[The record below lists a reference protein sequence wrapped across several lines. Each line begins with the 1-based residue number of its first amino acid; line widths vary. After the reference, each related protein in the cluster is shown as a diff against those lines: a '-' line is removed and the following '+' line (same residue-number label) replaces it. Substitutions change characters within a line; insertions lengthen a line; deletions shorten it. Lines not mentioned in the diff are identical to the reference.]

1 MSESPEKIKL
11 ELRKKEEEKSELRK
25 KEAELLDTKN
35 KRGIFG
41 FGLSTNIN
49 LDILNIIIL
58 AFAGI
63 VIKIFFQ
70 ENFSQDGTIGPASTT
85 IWGYGL
91 TFIAIIIL
99 LFISFYLIR
108 INNCGLSP
116 SEECKELHEKKGL
129 FESTIGS
136 FDYIKL
142 VFKTVL
148 PIFLTLFIIFY
159 IILLNFTYFHRI
171 NSNRVSDS
179 YHSYSFISTVLIIIQ
194 LILIVKYIYKDLYKK
209 TEDKEDKESIFAKNA
224 TYILSAINFVFIVI
238 LHILLAFFSTDG

>member
-1 MSESPEKIKL
+1 MGDSRREDFK
-11 ELRKKEEEKSELRK
+11 KKEE
-25 KEAELLDTKN
+25 LLADLKG

-70 ENFSQDGTIGPASTT
+70 ENYSQDGTIGPASTT

-108 INNCGLSP
+108 RNNDINCNMGK
-116 SEECKELHEKKGL
+116 ECKDLAKEHKEGL
-129 FESTIGS
+129 LESSIGN

-142 VFKTVL
+142 VFKNVL

-159 IILLNFTYFHRI
+159 IILLNFTYFYRI
-171 NSNRVSDS
+171 NSNRVADS

-194 LILIVKYIYKDLYKK
+194 LILIVKYIYKELHNNNKNG
-209 TEDKEDKESIFAKNA
+209 EDKETIFAKNA

>member
-1 MSESPEKIKL
+1 MSNPTIFAKPMDME
-11 ELRKKEEEKSELRK
+11 RKKKSVEDLK
-25 KEAELLDTKN
+25 D

-70 ENFSQDGTIGPASTT
+70 ENYSQDGTIGPASTT

-108 INNCGLSP
+108 RNKDINCIMD
-116 SEECKELHEKKGL
+116 ETKCEEKKGL
-129 FESTIGS
+129 LESTIGN

-142 VFKTVL
+142 VFKNVL

-159 IILLNFTYFHRI
+159 IILLNFTYFYRI

-194 LILIVKYIYKDLYKK
+194 LILIVKYIYK
-209 TEDKEDKESIFAKNA
+209 
-224 TYILSAINFVFIVI
+224 
-238 LHILLAFFSTDG
+238 

>member
-1 MSESPEKIKL
+1 MSDSTREGIK
-11 ELRKKEEEKSELRK
+11 KKEE
-25 KEAELLDTKN
+25 LLADLKG

-70 ENFSQDGTIGPASTT
+70 ENYSQDGTIGPASTT

-108 INNCGLSP
+108 RNKNINCKMDETCKDLGKEFKEGL
-116 SEECKELHEKKGL
+116 L
-129 FESTIGS
+129 ESSIGN

-142 VFKTVL
+142 VFKNVL
-148 PIFLTLFIIFY
+148 PIFLTLFVIFY
-159 IILLNFTYFHRI
+159 IILLNFTYFYRI

-194 LILIVKYIYKDLYKK
+194 LILIVKYIYKELDNNNKNG
-209 TEDKEDKESIFAKNA
+209 EDKETIFAKNA

>member
-1 MSESPEKIKL
+1 MGDSRREDFK
-11 ELRKKEEEKSELRK
+11 KKEE
-25 KEAELLDTKN
+25 LLADLKG

-70 ENFSQDGTIGPASTT
+70 ENYSQDGTIGPASTT

-108 INNCGLSP
+108 RNNDINCKMDDTCKDLAKEHKEGL
-116 SEECKELHEKKGL
+116 L
-129 FESTIGS
+129 ESSIGN

-142 VFKTVL
+142 VFKNVL

-159 IILLNFTYFHRI
+159 IILLNFTYFYRI
-171 NSNRVSDS
+171 NSNRVADS

-194 LILIVKYIYKDLYKK
+194 LILIVKYIYKELDNNNKNG
-209 TEDKEDKESIFAKNA
+209 EDKETIFAKNA

>member
-1 MSESPEKIKL
+1 MDNQKLKDLFTKTIDMEKKKKL
-11 ELRKKEEEKSELRK
+11 VEDLKG
-25 KEAELLDTKN
+25 
-35 KRGIFG
+35 KRGVFG

-70 ENFSQDGTIGPASTT
+70 ENYSQDGTIGPASTT

-108 INNCGLSP
+108 RNNDINCKMDDTCKDLA
-116 SEECKELHEKKGL
+116 KELKEGL
-129 FESTIGS
+129 LESSIGN

-142 VFKTVL
+142 VFKNVL

-159 IILLNFTYFHRI
+159 IILLNFTYFYRI

-194 LILIVKYIYKDLYKK
+194 LILIVKYIYKELDNNNKNG
-209 TEDKEDKESIFAKNA
+209 EDKETIFAKNA

>member
-1 MSESPEKIKL
+1 MSNPTLKPCS
-11 ELRKKEEEKSELRK
+11 
-25 KEAELLDTKN
+25 KEAMDMETKKKSVEDLKD

-70 ENFSQDGTIGPASTT
+70 ENYSQDGTIGPASTT

-108 INNCGLSP
+108 RNKDINCIMD
-116 SEECKELHEKKGL
+116 ETKCEEKKGL
-129 FESTIGS
+129 LESTIGN

-142 VFKTVL
+142 VFKNVL

-159 IILLNFTYFHRI
+159 IILLNFTYFYRI

-179 YHSYSFISTVLIIIQ
+179 YHSYSFISTILIIIQ
-194 LILIVKYIYKDLYKK
+194 LILIVKYIYKELYNNNKNG
-209 TEDKEDKESIFAKNA
+209 EDKETIFAKNA
-224 TYILSAINFVFIVI
+224 TYILSTINFVFIVI